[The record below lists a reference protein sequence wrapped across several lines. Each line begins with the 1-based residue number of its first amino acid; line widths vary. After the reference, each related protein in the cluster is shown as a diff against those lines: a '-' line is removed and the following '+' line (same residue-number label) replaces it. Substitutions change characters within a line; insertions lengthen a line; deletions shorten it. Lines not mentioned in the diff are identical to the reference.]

1 LPCPPLCA
9 LKSPAFYIGALG
21 SRKTHAARLARLK
34 ELGIELP
41 TPGAPAAA
49 YVPWRLSGKQVWIA
63 GQIPQWNGERR
74 FVGKV
79 GGTYTVEEG
88 YQAARL
94 CALNLLAHLKVAAGG
109 DLDRLDA
116 GAGGFGGWFGHGD
129 SGAGVDD
136 GLAARGMLSDNVAHY
151 GLCNTGSG
159 CDAEWGGRAGLRPAG
174 GGLGRRGAGGGVG
187 LTCTRRLSL

>member
-1 LPCPPLCA
+1 MA
-9 LKSPAFYIGALG
+9 GRIE
-21 SRKTHAARLARLK
+21 ARLK

-94 CALNLLAHLKVAAGG
+94 CALLAHLKVAAGG
-109 DLDRLDA
+109 DLDRVSHALKLVGFVNCPPDFGDQPKVINGASELIVQVFGEA
-116 GAGGFGGWFGHGD
+116 GHHARSAVG
-129 SGAGVDD
+129 SVSLPLGV
-136 GLAARGMLSDNVAHY
+136 AV
-151 GLCNTGSG
+151 
-159 CDAEWGGRAGLRPAG
+159 EVE
-174 GGLGRRGAGGGVG
+174 GVFE
-187 LTCTRRLSL
+187 LL

>member
-1 LPCPPLCA
+1 MA
-9 LKSPAFYIGALG
+9 GRIE
-21 SRKTHAARLARLK
+21 ARLK

-79 GGTYTVEEG
+79 GETYTVEEG

-94 CALNLLAHLKVAAGG
+94 CALNLIAHLKVAAGG
-109 DLDRLDA
+109 DLDRVSHALKLVGFVNCPPDFGDQPKVINGASELIVQVFGEA
-116 GAGGFGGWFGHGD
+116 GHHARSAVG
-129 SGAGVDD
+129 SVSLPLGV
-136 GLAARGMLSDNVAHY
+136 AV
-151 GLCNTGSG
+151 
-159 CDAEWGGRAGLRPAG
+159 EVE
-174 GGLGRRGAGGGVG
+174 GVFE
-187 LTCTRRLSL
+187 LL